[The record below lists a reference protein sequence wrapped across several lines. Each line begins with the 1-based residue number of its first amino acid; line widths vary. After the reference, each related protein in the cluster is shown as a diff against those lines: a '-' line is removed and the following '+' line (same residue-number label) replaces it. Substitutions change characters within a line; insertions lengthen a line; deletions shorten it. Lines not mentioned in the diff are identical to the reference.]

1 MYLIY
6 FELSFPLCYTVS
18 KQEIQ
23 TKSMLRIL
31 LILALAV
38 TTASAS
44 LLSVNEPNVL
54 RKRMKKCKQDL
65 REQKKNCQ
73 RNHKLLGQVINLKKK
88 LSVCNSA
95 FEQLQG
101 VFGPDLDA
109 LAVTTASASLLS
121 VNEPNVLRK
130 RMKKCKQDLRE
141 QKKNCQRNHKLLGQV
156 INLKKKLSVCNSAF
170 EQLQGV
176 FGPDLE

>member
-1 MYLIY
+1 
-6 FELSFPLCYTVS
+6 
-18 KQEIQ
+18 
-23 TKSMLRIL
+23 
-31 LILALAV
+31 
-38 TTASAS
+38 
-44 LLSVNEPNVL
+44 
-54 RKRMKKCKQDL
+54 MKKCKQDL

-109 LAVTTASASLLS
+109 LAVTT
-121 VNEPNVLRK
+121 
-130 RMKKCKQDLRE
+130 D
-141 QKKNCQRNHKLLGQV
+141 KLLGQV
-156 INLKKKLSVCNSAF
+156 INLKKKLSVTASASLLSVNEPNMLKKRVKKCKQELREQKKNCRNHKLLEQVINLKKKSSVCNSAF